1 MANYG
6 VATIG
11 NPQIIGSSMTTIGS
25 PQWQPLSMKTLIFKY
40 WTLFSIALLAACAV
54 WIWFSRVDPDQA
66 SATETSAPHKGFLAP
81 DFSLS
86 TYEGEIITLSDLR
99 GQPVLINLWTSWCP
113 PCKAEMPAL
122 ERVYQDFKDDGL
134 EILAVNSTNQD
145 NAADAIGFVQD
156 LGLTFTVL
164 FDNNGNVSKQYRLQ
178 ALPTSIFINREGVI
192 REIVIGGPMSEA
204 LLRTRIKTLI
214 E

>member
-1 MANYG
+1 
-6 VATIG
+6 
-11 NPQIIGSSMTTIGS
+11 
-25 PQWQPLSMKTLIFKY
+25 MKTFILKH
-40 WTLFSIALLAACAV
+40 WTLFSITLLVASAI
-54 WIWFSRVDPDQA
+54 WIWSSRVDPIQA
-66 SATETSAPHKGFLAP
+66 SSSETSAPYKGFLAP

-86 TYEGEIITLSDLR
+86 TNEGETITLSDLR

-122 ERVYQDFKDDGL
+122 ERVYQDYKDDGL
-134 EILAVNSTNQD
+134 EMLAVNSTSQD

-156 LGLTFTVL
+156 LGLTFTIL
-164 FDNNGNVSKQYRLQ
+164 FDNDGSVSKQYRLQ

-192 REIVIGGPMSEA
+192 QEIVVGGPMSEA
-204 LLRTRIKTLI
+204 LLRTRIKTLF